1 MSTNR
6 VLMFDVLR
14 ILAILLIVVAHVGQT
29 LKIPPL
35 LQSFGIS
42 PLSGGIGEWGIVIFL
57 LISGCVL
64 EYNYGKKVWDAGT
77 KFDYIQFIEKR
88 LLRIYPA
95 FWFSMLLAVILTT
108 YVLTSANVLRDLI
121 LPLTGFYFF
130 LTKLGS
136 PAPPINGVTWFVG
149 TIVCLYLMYPLL
161 SRILK
166 RNGVQGLIAILLV
179 AGSIRIILNA
189 EDPTAWYWFPLSR
202 MAEFA
207 LGIYIIQAGYYLK
220 TINTSKIIAFASD
233 FSFPVF
239 LTHYIAIP
247 LLIELP
253 FAHYMNIIGFIAVAL
268 FLALLVYIFDI
279 NFKEVYESF
288 RIWLKTR
295 GENTVRT

>member
-108 YVLTSANVLRDLI
+108 YVLTSGKCSPRFDSAFNRFL
-121 LPLTGFYFF
+121 FF
-130 LTKLGS
+130 S
-136 PAPPINGVTWFVG
+136 
-149 TIVCLYLMYPLL
+149 Y
-161 SRILK
+161 
-166 RNGVQGLIAILLV
+166 
-179 AGSIRIILNA
+179 
-189 EDPTAWYWFPLSR
+189 
-202 MAEFA
+202 
-207 LGIYIIQAGYYLK
+207 
-220 TINTSKIIAFASD
+220 
-233 FSFPVF
+233 
-239 LTHYIAIP
+239 
-247 LLIELP
+247 
-253 FAHYMNIIGFIAVAL
+253 
-268 FLALLVYIFDI
+268 
-279 NFKEVYESF
+279 
-288 RIWLKTR
+288 
-295 GENTVRT
+295 